1 MQNVDLFRHKLAF
14 IINSN
19 HALFFAG
26 IDNGLAWYQ
35 QHLLASGIQFQ
46 IGIHAR
52 LEKLILIRNLE
63 TDLKRTGCLIHAGKN
78 IPFFDMECF
87 IRISRYRNFKLRRI
101 FQQIGDRFWH
111 CSADPDRVHSLNLSH
126 HLIFRNIHAGAQ
138 VKCSND
144 TINRCFNGKTGLNA
158 PGRTQSLNILFRHTC
173 QAKPFQN
180 AFNLRGSTTGAG

>member
-26 IDNGLAWYQ
+26 IDNGPAWYQ
-35 QHLLASGIQFQ
+35 QHLLGSGIQFQ

-52 LEKLILIRNLE
+52 LEKLILIRNPE

-78 IPFFDMECF
+78 VPFFDMECF
-87 IRISRYRNFKLRRI
+87 IRISRYRKNFKLRRI

-111 CSADPDRVHSLNLSH
+111 CSADPDRVHPLNLSH
-126 HLIFRNIHAGAQ
+126 YFIFRNIHAGAQ
-138 VKCSND
+138 VKRSND
-144 TINRCFNGKTGLNA
+144 TINRCFNGKTGLD
-158 PGRTQSLNILFRHTC
+158 C
-173 QAKPFQN
+173 
-180 AFNLRGSTTGAG
+180 AG